1 MQGIFVIELILGG
14 NRSGKSQFAEKR
26 AIETGLSVAYV
37 ATALIKD
44 EEMAERIRLHR
55 LRRPDSWELVESSVH
70 LAQTLQELATPD
82 RCLLVDCLTLWL
94 CNLFFPVTA
103 TPYHSEHFDP
113 DKIHAL
119 VTEEKK
125 KLLSTLPVLP
135 GHLIFVSNEI
145 GLGGVPMDA
154 LSRKF
159 SDEAGLLNQE
169 IASLC
174 DRVTFVAA
182 GLPLTLK

>member
-1 MQGIFVIELILGG
+1 VIELILGG
-14 NRSGKSQFAEKR
+14 NRSGKSQFAEKQ
-26 AIETGLSVAYV
+26 AAKSGLAVTYI
-37 ATALIKD
+37 ATASVKD
-44 EEMAERIRLHR
+44 EQMEQRIQLHR
-55 LRRPDSWELVESSVH
+55 TRRPENWDLVESPVH
-70 LAQTLQELATPD
+70 LSQTLEELASPG

-94 CNLFFPVTA
+94 CNLFFPPSA
-103 TPYHSEHFDP
+103 SPEEEENFNPYKVQARIDQ
-113 DKIHAL
+113 
-119 VTEEKK
+119 EKR
-125 KLLSTLPVLP
+125 KLLSAIPALP

-145 GLGGVPMDA
+145 GLGGVPMEA

-169 IASLC
+169 IACLC

>member
-1 MQGIFVIELILGG
+1 VIELILGG
-14 NRSGKSQFAEKR
+14 NRSGKSQFAEKK
-26 AIETGLSVAYV
+26 AAETGLCLTYI
-37 ATALIKD
+37 ATASVRD
-44 EEMAERIRLHR
+44 DEMAQRVQLHR
-55 LRRPDSWELVESSVH
+55 LRRPETWALAESPIH
-70 LAQTLQELATPD
+70 LSHTLQDLASPT

-94 CNLFFPVTA
+94 CNLFFPPA
-103 TPYHSEHFDP
+103 ALSENEGNFDP
-113 DKIHAL
+113 DAVQARVNQEKEAL
-119 VTEEKK
+119 F
-125 KLLSTLPVLP
+125 SILPSLP
-135 GHLIFVSNEI
+135 GHIIFVSNEI

-169 IASLC
+169 IACLC